1 MSKSIYVVSKV
12 KEIENDLPFSKN
24 EVPTEKLLSISG
36 AYSTLSKAYE
46 AVNEEISGHPCGIRK
61 GSKNVFPMTYDKLLY
76 HMRSGIAQVVTDEY
90 KSNTFTFQKIPVN
103 ATLSI
108 G

>member
-12 KEIENDLPFSKN
+12 TEVDNLLPIKSN
-24 EVPTEKLLSISG
+24 ELPTQKYLSISG
-36 AYSTLSKAYE
+36 AYSTLSKAFE
-46 AVNEEISGHPCGIRK
+46 AVDEKISGHVCGIRK

-76 HMRSGIAQVVTDEY
+76 HMRSGYAQVVTDEY
-90 KSNTFTFQKIPVN
+90 KDNTFTLQKIPVN
-103 ATLSI
+103 TALRL